1 MGGRKNWSAIDATPI
16 LIHKFQNIWKNRK
29 IAGTLLIDVKD
40 IFDHVF
46 QANLAQ
52 WMVEL
57 SIDDYLIRWTQSSLT
72 DGSVMLL
79 IDRFINPKCKV
90 EIEIL

>member
-52 WMVEL
+52 
-57 SIDDYLIRWTQSSLT
+57 
-72 DGSVMLL
+72 
-79 IDRFINPKCKV
+79 
-90 EIEIL
+90 